1 MICRYKL
8 RELAAKPGHGFRLHG
23 KSPGALRS
31 VFLQADG
38 DTLPGLPA
46 KVRQLAERARGEAL
60 APESLVELA
69 EAALL
74 RARRLPTQDALATLA
89 ALERQNAEDPSVVS
103 ALAERIVVLANA
115 MALEEALEATA
126 LLRRCYAEAPNN
138 RRQVGPA
145 LQELELRLLECARE
159 PRGFVRVLAGLAAPA
174 SMPETWLPAN
184 QRLSATLAALT
195 PQLRGLSYH
204 DLVSIE
210 LAFDVLSCGTP
221 AALSELLRQQRSLFL
236 QEAPLRVLL
245 RELLEGLE
253 DLPPWLLRSPLAE
266 EALLDSFVQ
275 RLEVLSDPAAEFE
288 DPFECFELLSAK
300 GRLPSS
306 FLRSLAAWVRRNLR
320 RGSPEASARL
330 ITATRLCALDDSF
343 TARGMTGCRETL
355 EAAIRAFVI
364 FGPPEKKCSALLC
377 SAALKVAK
385 EAAEEAQRHAEE
397 KAIREEKERIERE
410 EMLARAREAHK
421 EQREKEEEF
430 RKALSS
436 DPVEFRKAAEDIM
449 EADYGTEI
457 KVEGRRGL
465 PLRLLTRRKEVA
477 WIWAGEVQEL
487 IGGGAPD
494 DTFTQ

>member
-1 MICRYKL
+1 MICRVGTLAEHKL
-8 RELAAKPGHGFRLHG
+8 RELLVAAKPRHGRLHG
-23 KSPGALRS
+23 KSPGALRA
-31 VFLQADG
+31 VFLQADT
-38 DTLPGLPA
+38 DMLPGLPA
-46 KVRQLAERARGEAL
+46 KARQLAERAKGEAV
-60 APESLVELA
+60 APENLVELA

-74 RARRLPTQDALATLA
+74 WARRLPTQDALVILA
-89 ALERQNAEDPSVVS
+89 ALDRQNAEDPSVVS
-103 ALAERIVVLANA
+103 ALAERIAVLANA
-115 MALEEALEATA
+115 MALEEALEAMA
-126 LLRRCYAEAPNN
+126 LLRRRYAEAPN
-138 RRQVGPA
+138 RRHVGPA

-159 PRGFVRVLAGLAAPA
+159 PRGFVRVLAGLAAA
-174 SMPETWLPAN
+174 SAPVWLPAN
-184 QRLSATLAALT
+184 QRLSATLATLT

-204 DLVSIE
+204 DLVSVE
-210 LAFDVLSCGTP
+210 LAFDVLSCGMP
-221 AALSELLRQQRSLFL
+221 GALSELLRQQRSLFL
-236 QEAPLRVLL
+236 QEAPLRALL
-245 RELLEGLE
+245 RELLEGTLE
-253 DLPPWLLRSPLAE
+253 VLPAWLLRSPLAE

-275 RLEVLSDPAAEFE
+275 RLEVLSDPAAQFE

-320 RGSPEASARL
+320 RGSPEAPARL
-330 ITATRLCALDDSF
+330 ITASRLCALDDSF
-343 TARGMTGCRETL
+343 TARGMTGCPETL

-364 FGPPEKKCSALLC
+364 FGPPVKN
-377 SAALKVAK
+377 VAK

-430 RKALSS
+430 RKALNS
-436 DPVEFRKAAEDIM
+436 DPAELRKAAEDIM

-477 WIWAGEVQEL
+477 WIWAGEAQEL